1 VIGTVR
7 IVASN
12 PEGENQ
18 YLRTTRA
25 RQCVRDSAT
34 VSHMKDVTPV
44 PPTTLERIVVY
55 IGSVK
60 SLAIHT
66 AVFAL
71 SFLLALVGIVE
82 WEIMLLVLTT
92 LVSLEAIYLS
102 LLIQITVNRHTQS
115 LKEVEEDIEEI
126 QEDVEELGEDM
137 EDIQEDLEEIS
148 EDIEEIQ
155 EDVEELN
162 EDEDDEP
169 KEKPK
174 GKKPTKAETLEQ
186 LTRDVQRV
194 LADLEALK
202 GTK

>member
-1 VIGTVR
+1 
-7 IVASN
+7 
-12 PEGENQ
+12 
-18 YLRTTRA
+18 
-25 RQCVRDSAT
+25 
-34 VSHMKDVTPV
+34 MKDTTPI

-60 SLAIHT
+60 SLLIHT
-66 AVFAL
+66 IVFAS
-71 SFLLALVGIVE
+71 SFLIALLGIVE

-126 QEDVEELGEDM
+126 SEDIEELGEDM

-162 EDEDDEP
+162 EEEDEP

-186 LTRDVQRV
+186 LTQDVQRV

>member
-1 VIGTVR
+1 
-7 IVASN
+7 
-12 PEGENQ
+12 
-18 YLRTTRA
+18 
-25 RQCVRDSAT
+25 
-34 VSHMKDVTPV
+34 MKDTVPV
-44 PPTTLERIVVY
+44 PPTTLERVVAN

-60 SLAIHT
+60 SLLIHT
-66 AVFAL
+66 FIFAA
-71 SFLLALVGIVE
+71 SFLMALLGIVE

-126 QEDVEELGEDM
+126 SEDIEELGEDM

-162 EDEDDEP
+162 EEEDDVP
-169 KEKPK
+169 KEKVK